1 MASEHQAVASAAD
14 ATDVV
19 LFDAPVFSEDTA
31 RIAAAQ
37 LPWEKYRNTEI
48 LVTGASGMIPMYIVG
63 ALLAA
68 NEAHDLGLHV
78 TGMVRNRTKA
88 EKRFG
93 TAVERSDFTLLDG
106 DVIDTQ
112 SFGRKFSTVFHGAS
126 PARPSLHKSSPVTTL
141 KANTLGT
148 INLLDALVES
158 GGESFVLLSSSEV
171 YGAVNGSGL
180 IREDDEGTLQHFAP
194 RASYSEGKR
203 IAETALAAYAD
214 EFSIRCLSLRF
225 GHIYGPGMAL
235 DDGRVQADF
244 LADIVR
250 GRNVRMMSA
259 GAATRTYTYVADA
272 VEGLFYAH
280 LNGRSRSTTSPI
292 LLGTS
297 ASENWQRPS
306 PLHDQRRTSRWISST
321 LRTGGRFHQSRLSAW
336 TLQSSPGL
344 VGTQEHRLLTAFP
357 GLFRALKTAQSS
369 SERKTRYLL
378 HSPAGTTCHNLVN
391 GVDRCFDEET

>member
-1 MASEHQAVASAAD
+1 MASEDQAVTASAD

-19 LFDAPVFSEDTA
+19 LFDAPAFTQDVA
-31 RIAAAQ
+31 RIAATR
-37 LPWEKYRNTEI
+37 LPWEKYRNAEI

-63 ALLAA
+63 SLLAA
-68 NEAHDLGLHV
+68 NDAHDLGLRV
-78 TGMVRNRTKA
+78 AGMVRNRTKA

-93 TAVERSDFTLLDG
+93 TALERSDFALLSG
-106 DVIDTQ
+106 DVIDKQ
-112 SFGRKFSTVFHGAS
+112 RFERKFSTVFHGAS

-141 KANTLGT
+141 KSNALGT
-148 INLLDALVES
+148 INLLDSLVES

-171 YGAVNGSGL
+171 YGAIQGSEL

-214 EFSIRCLSLRF
+214 EFGIRCLSLRF

-244 LADIVR
+244 LADVVR

-272 VEGLFYAH
+272 VEGLFFAH
-280 LNGRSRSTTSPI
+280 LRGEEQVYNVADPAGNISIRELAETFASARPEKNLSLDFVNPEDGRSFSPVAS
-292 LLGTS
+292 LGLDAAKLTGLGWDAGTS
-297 ASENWQRPS
+297 LADGVS
-306 PLHDQRRTSRWISST
+306 RTVQTFEDGPVI
-321 LRTGGRFHQSRLSAW
+321 
-336 TLQSSPGL
+336 
-344 VGTQEHRLLTAFP
+344 V
-357 GLFRALKTAQSS
+357 
-369 SERKTRYLL
+369 
-378 HSPAGTTCHNLVN
+378 
-391 GVDRCFDEET
+391 

>member
-1 MASEHQAVASAAD
+1 MASEDQAAASVAD

-19 LFDAPVFSEDTA
+19 LFDAPVFSEDVA

-68 NEAHDLGLHV
+68 NDAHDLGLQV
-78 TGMVRNRTKA
+78 TGLVRNRTKA

-93 TAVERSDFTLLDG
+93 TALERSDFTLLGG

-112 SFGRKFSTVFHGAS
+112 SFERKLSTVFHGAS

-171 YGAVNGSGL
+171 YGAVNGNGL
-180 IREDDEGTLQHFAP
+180 IREDDQGTLQHFAP

-214 EFSIRCLSLRF
+214 EFGIRGLSLRF

-244 LADIVR
+244 LADVVR

-272 VEGLFYAH
+272 VEGLFFAH
-280 LNGRSRSTTSPI
+280 LRGEEQVYNVADPAGNISIRELAETFAAARPEKKLELDFVNPEDGRSFSPVASLGLDSRRLTDVGWDAATPLAEGVSRTIRSFED
-292 LLGTS
+292 G
-297 ASENWQRPS
+297 
-306 PLHDQRRTSRWISST
+306 PLVRR
-321 LRTGGRFHQSRLSAW
+321 
-336 TLQSSPGL
+336 
-344 VGTQEHRLLTAFP
+344 
-357 GLFRALKTAQSS
+357 
-369 SERKTRYLL
+369 
-378 HSPAGTTCHNLVN
+378 
-391 GVDRCFDEET
+391 